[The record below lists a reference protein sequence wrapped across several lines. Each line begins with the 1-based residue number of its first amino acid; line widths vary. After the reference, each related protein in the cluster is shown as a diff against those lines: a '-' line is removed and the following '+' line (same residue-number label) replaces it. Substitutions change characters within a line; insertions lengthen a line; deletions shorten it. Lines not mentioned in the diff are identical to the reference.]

1 MTDPTAAGPGATSVA
16 GAAGVAG
23 AMADAGGSRGS
34 VRPARAAGGSTRVVR
49 TSRPVPLGAVLGVFR
64 RGAGDPTSH
73 RDAAGWWFAWRT
85 PDGPVTL
92 RLSAQPTAS
101 EVTADA
107 WGPGAAWALEQV
119 PALLGEH
126 DDPTGFAPHHSQV
139 AQAWRAHGGWRVPRS
154 GLVLQALVPSV
165 IEQKVTGQE
174 AFAGYRRLV
183 RRFGEPAP
191 GPGRELRLVV
201 PPDATGWAG
210 IPSWEWLA
218 AGVDPQRSRTV
229 VRAVRHAGRLEEC
242 ADLPTDAARAR
253 LRALPGIGRWTWA
266 EVAQRALGLP
276 DEVSFGDYH
285 VAKDIGWALTGT
297 PVDDD
302 GLAEL
307 LEPYAGHRYRVQRL
321 LELSGAFR
329 PRRGPRMAP
338 RTHLPVRGR

>member
-1 MTDPTAAGPGATSVA
+1 MTDPTTVRATPTQRVL
-16 GAAGVAG
+16 
-23 AMADAGGSRGS
+23 
-34 VRPARAAGGSTRVVR
+34 RP
-49 TSRPVPLGAVLGVFR
+49 SRPVPLGAVVGIFR
-64 RGAGDPTSH
+64 RGAGDPTSR
-73 RDAAGWWFAWRT
+73 RDDGGWWFAWRT

-92 RLSAQPTAS
+92 RLTAVPASS
-101 EVTADA
+101 EVSGTA
-107 WGPGAAWALEQV
+107 WGPGAAWMLDRL
-119 PALLGEH
+119 PDLLGER
-126 DDPTGFAPHHSQV
+126 DDPTGFEPLHPPVSD
-139 AQAWRAHGGWRVPRS
+139 AWRVFPGWRVPRS
-154 GLVLQALVPSV
+154 GLVVQALVPSV
-165 IEQKVTGQE
+165 IEQKVTGKE

-191 GPGRELRLVV
+191 GAGEALGLVV
-201 PPDATGWAG
+201 PPDPRGWAA

-229 VRAVRHAGRLEEC
+229 VRAVGHAGRLEEC
-242 ADLPTDAARAR
+242 ADLPPDRARAR
-253 LRALPGIGRWTWA
+253 ITALPGVGRWTWA

-321 LELSGAFR
+321 LELGGHHR
-329 PRRGPRMAP
+329 PRRGPRMSTP
-338 RTHLPVRGR
+338 THLPVRGR